1 VRIALNLATRPYA
14 DLGPAMRR
22 LRIGVG
28 ALAALCLALALGLH
42 AVHNK
47 AEAARARE
55 HSLDGQLARVN
66 AERQG
71 YTRMMQQP
79 DNASL
84 LRQAATLNQIFDEK
98 TFSWT
103 LAMENLETVVP
114 GGVQVT
120 MLEPTRDK
128 TGQITLHLRVVG
140 PRDLALDMVRN
151 LEHSKRFLQPR
162 IVGENAESASSGPNR
177 PAEPVSA
184 TNRFN
189 FDILSEYNPPSPDEV
204 KASKGAKTQGAV
216 RQPGQPGNEP
226 TGAPASTP
234 ANQHRGPRFQTNAPA
249 PLHRPRTQPVLQNIQ
264 PKTADFPNVPNRNG
278 GPQ

>member
-1 VRIALNLATRPYA
+1 VKIALNLATRPYA
-14 DLGPAMRR
+14 DLGPAMHR
-22 LRIGVG
+22 LRIGMA

-71 YTRMMQQP
+71 YTRMMEQP

-84 LRQAATLNQIFDEK
+84 LRQAAMLNQIFDEK
-98 TFSWT
+98 AFSWT
-103 LAMENLETVVP
+103 LAMENLETVLP

-120 MLEPTRDK
+120 TLEPVRAK
-128 TGQITLHLRVVG
+128 GGQITLHLRVVG
-140 PRDLALDMVRN
+140 PRDLAVDVVRN
-151 LEHSKRFLQPR
+151 LEHSKRFLAPR

-189 FDILSEYNPPSPDEV
+189 FDILAEYNPPTPEEV
-204 KASKGAKTQGAV
+204 KAGRGAKAQGAV
-216 RQPGQPGNEP
+216 SQPEQPGSEP
-226 TGAPASTP
+226 ASAPA
-234 ANQHRGPRFQTNAPA
+234 NEHRGPRFQTNAPA
-249 PLHRPRTQPVLQNIQ
+249 PLRNPRVHQTPQNTQPTPQNVQ
-264 PKTADFPNVPNRNG
+264 NRNG
-278 GPQ
+278 GPR